1 MFKINRNKIEMVE
14 GDYGIFLP
22 ITIETDESDNLEIDD
37 NFRISIYKT
46 INGVSII
53 EKNYTL
59 DDYNTFKF
67 YLSETETKKLGVGYY
82 YYDLD
87 WYRDGNFLN
96 NIIAKEQFIV
106 KEKARLVNES

>member
-1 MFKINRNKIEMVE
+1 MFKIYRNKIEMVE

-59 DDYNTFKF
+59 DDCK
-67 YLSETETKKLGVGYY
+67 TETKKLGVGYY